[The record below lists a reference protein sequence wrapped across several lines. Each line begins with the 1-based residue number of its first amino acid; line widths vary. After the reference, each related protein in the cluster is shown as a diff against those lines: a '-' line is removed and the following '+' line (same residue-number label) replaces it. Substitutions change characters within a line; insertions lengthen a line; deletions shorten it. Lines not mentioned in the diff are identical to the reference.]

1 MVPNRGLSAPPPR
14 EHLAISGD
22 FFDCHNW
29 LGSTLSSSE
38 WVETK
43 GSSKHPK
50 VPRTACNNELS
61 GANFNSA
68 RLGNLGAK
76 DGGFLTPIHKE
87 QVVSSGPLSYVLSVS
102 SQMTAAF

>member
-1 MVPNRGLSAPPPR
+1 MIVTTGWGAP
-14 EHLAISGD
+14 
-22 FFDCHNW
+22 
-29 LGSTLSSSE
+29 LSSSE
-38 WVETK
+38 WVDAT
-43 GSSKHPK
+43 GSSKHPT
-50 VPRTACNNELS
+50 VPRTACNDELS

-102 SQMTAAF
+102 PQMTAAF